1 MGAVCGAERDDL
13 AANLRW
19 QRRAGG
25 KLWRGFRTALFP
37 AGPGGRDCGPV
48 RRLEPATGSRDPQG
62 DGPGDE
68 EIRSSEP
75 ANRVGLRGPLEMRDA
90 QIDSDAAALFF
101 FPDNRRQC
109 RSGL

>member
-25 KLWRGFRTALFP
+25 KLWGGFGAALFP

-48 RRLEPATGSRDPQG
+48 RRLEPATRSRDPQS
-62 DGPGDE
+62 DGTSDE
-68 EIRSSEP
+68 EVRTQPLPLITLIALIYTDQETSIRTVLERKFSSKPER
-75 ANRVGLRGPLEMRDA
+75 N
-90 QIDSDAAALFF
+90 
-101 FPDNRRQC
+101 
-109 RSGL
+109 